1 MRVYIAA
8 PKLLVEVAKEMA
20 LRLRSMGLVVVSTW
34 HEVVQEGQQDPE
46 DVCARR
52 EVLDTN
58 LRELLSAD
66 AVLALTS
73 DDAGRETYVEIGRA
87 LEMGKLVVWSIAR
100 GGDALSSSDPSVTTT
115 RTDDEAIQRLQAIS
129 RVSEG
134 ARVDMWS
141 AAGGQK
147 DEVRS

>member
-8 PKLLVEVAKEMA
+8 PKMLVEVAKWLA
-20 LRLRSMGLVVVSTW
+20 RRLRDMGLVVVSTW

-46 DVCARR
+46 DVCTRR

-87 LEMGKLVVWSIAR
+87 LAYGKRIVWSLER
-100 GGDALSSSDPSVTTT
+100 GGNALSSSDHDVTTT
-115 RTDDEAIQRLQAIS
+115 LTDDEAIQRLQVI
-129 RVSEG
+129 
-134 ARVDMWS
+134 AR
-141 AAGGQK
+141 AP
-147 DEVRS
+147 